1 MGYYFLGIM
10 KKKKNLMYDVKSALV
25 CYVQVLT

>member
-10 KKKKNLMYDVKSALV
+10 KKKNLMYDVKSALV